1 MSNIGDHV
9 KLIDDI
15 DFDKRRKLISTFSLL
30 MAPPWHCRE
39 YDDDLIIRVGGHKKD
54 EYSCGRY
61 GHIKL
66 TKEQYDKIISNECR

>member
-1 MSNIGDHV
+1 MMKYKS
-9 KLIDDI
+9 IDDI
-15 DFDKRRKLISTFSLL
+15 DFNKKRTLRDTFSLL
-30 MAPPWHCRE
+30 MAPPWYCRE

-61 GHIKL
+61 GHIEL